1 MNRNATS
8 SLPCPTTRHHY
19 ASRALTDQR
28 LPQVGGGGG
37 VVGVPLQVL
46 LQPEQEAVLQR
57 YSGGRRASVEEA
69 GGGVEEDE
77 GLAELD
83 VGYND
88 VKDDGAC
95 ALAQALKA
103 NPTAAP
109 RSLKV
114 NANYIGRF
122 GQVALTEALDM
133 VAEMGGGREV
143 NIVF

>member
-1 MNRNATS
+1 MQSHTALHCTALRSMNRNATS

-69 GGGVEEDE
+69 GGGV
-77 GLAELD
+77 
-83 VGYND
+83 
-88 VKDDGAC
+88 
-95 ALAQALKA
+95 
-103 NPTAAP
+103 
-109 RSLKV
+109 
-114 NANYIGRF
+114 
-122 GQVALTEALDM
+122 
-133 VAEMGGGREV
+133 GGRTLEV
-143 NIVF
+143 CSLAGLMAPLIEGAGQQLK